1 MESPP
6 LPMNPVK
13 AIYLACGC
21 LVLLGIILTATTD
34 GEPYNTLMVLPIT
47 IAAAVYSL
55 SPQIM
60 WWWWKRN
67 PPDLPT
73 DLAPLLERFDLY
85 RKLDLAGKRE
95 FRRRTFLLK
104 EAIHLHGQAID
115 EFPDD
120 VRIMVAASAATV
132 TYHRTEFLL
141 DHYDTVIFYRHLF
154 PSPQHEVLH
163 ASEIHTQDGA
173 IIWTLNIFLRS
184 VVEPQKYLQL
194 GFYEFYRALFHLEP
208 KLRTELSDVALTY
221 GEIEQISNF
230 GEAALK
236 EFVGLPELDLAAIT
250 ATLYHTHAAPFA
262 AQQALKAKRVNDLLT
277 NKVVPV

>member
-1 MESPP
+1 
-6 LPMNPVK
+6 MNPVK
-13 AIYLACGC
+13 AIYLACAC
-21 LVLLGIILTATTD
+21 LVLLGIILTATTN
-34 GEPYNTLMVLPIT
+34 GEPYSALMILPAV
-47 IAAAVYSL
+47 IAAGVYTL

-73 DLAPLLERFDLY
+73 DLAPLLDRFDLY
-85 RKLDLAGKRE
+85 RKLDLEGKRE

-115 EFPDD
+115 EFPAD
-120 VRIMVAASAATV
+120 VHIMVAASAATV
-132 TYHRTEFLL
+132 TYYRAEFLL
-141 DHYDTVIFYRHLF
+141 EPFDTVIFYRHVF

-163 ASEIHTQDGA
+163 ASELHTEDGA

-194 GFYEFYRALFHLEP
+194 GLYEYYRALFHLEP
-208 KLRTELSDVALTY
+208 KLRTELDDVALTY
-221 GEIEQISNF
+221 EEIERISQF
-230 GEAALK
+230 GETVLK
-236 EFVGLPELDLAAIT
+236 EFVGLPELDRTAIT

-262 AQQALKAKRVNDLLT
+262 AQQPQKAQRVNDLLT
-277 NKVVPV
+277 YKVVPV